1 MLQNNYKLPWINKN
15 RKLHQVSRNYI
26 KNPMEVIQLKNITT
40 EKTPLDEFIIE
51 STEDRISELEDRSIE
66 FTQSEHKENMN

>member
-1 MLQNNYKLPWINKN
+1 
-15 RKLHQVSRNYI
+15 
-26 KNPMEVIQLKNITT
+26 MEVIQLKNITT